1 MTNNQPRVER
11 GITKLITP
19 HEKGE
24 LISIH
29 PAKGPDTYGNVG
41 QAILNDT
48 QIKQRLQTGYETTLM
63 LNPAYARNE
72 QEFKDI
78 KGIMKNNYL
87 HIFQVAHWL
96 PEQDKNSGVYSVHDS
111 KALGRNIEFNQEEL
125 EEMLRG
131 AGVYQGV
138 RFNPDTGVAFAPR
151 NTIHLGKQ
159 KDWNSFSRD
168 GLVIATYFPEGAE
181 NLFKLGKENFKYGYI
196 WGVSGNNQVETRL
209 SALYGNWDDDRL
221 YIDGY
226 VLDDYVNG
234 LAFGEAS
241 QTRA

>member
-1 MTNNQPRVER
+1 
-11 GITKLITP
+11 
-19 HEKGE
+19 
-24 LISIH
+24 
-29 PAKGPDTYGNVG
+29 
-41 QAILNDT
+41 
-48 QIKQRLQTGYETTLM
+48 M

-168 GLVIATYFPEGAE
+168 GLVIATYMPKGAE
-181 NLFKLGKENFKYGYI
+181 NLTSLGKENFKHSYT
-196 WGVSGNNQVETRL
+196 WGVSGKDKVETRV
-209 SALYGNWDDDRL
+209 SALGDGWDGGLDIIGYGFG
-221 YIDGY
+221 GY
-226 VLDDYVNG
+226 G
-234 LAFGEAS
+234 LGRAFGVSVAD
-241 QTRA
+241 